1 MGKIYLLALQ
11 PSFLTD
17 FETFCTLDPCRECRL
32 SDKEI
37 IMEFSEI
44 YKRVFEIN
52 PSLKDKI
59 ENERKDFC
67 VINFHEYLTLGFD
80 DDYIDINHGFTH
92 AHLDGADNK
101 LFFDIIQGNMVFVQD
116 TRKFSIKMFSLLQP
130 WNLKIMSK
138 QKFET
143 KKASLMKKKYLR
155 IYTAN
160 EIIKRSEK

>member
-1 MGKIYLLALQ
+1 
-11 PSFLTD
+11 
-17 FETFCTLDPCRECRL
+17 
-32 SDKEI
+32 
-37 IMEFSEI
+37 MEFSEI

-59 ENERKDFC
+59 ENEGKDYC

-92 AHLDGADNK
+92 AHLDGVDNR

>member
-1 MGKIYLLALQ
+1 MK
-11 PSFLTD
+11 
-17 FETFCTLDPCRECRL
+17 
-32 SDKEI
+32 
-37 IMEFSEI
+37 FSEI

-59 ENERKDFC
+59 ENEGKDFC

-130 WNLKIMSK
+130 WNLKIIGK
-138 QKFET
+138 QKFEAQ
-143 KKASLMKKKYLR
+143 KAALMKKKYLR
-155 IYTAN
+155 IYTTN